1 MFVIANIRPI
11 GHNVGN
17 TAINFALR
25 NMLYDTFGRLVTII
39 EFPATSVHE
48 SSAKAGLTKKTIH
61 EINRYAD
68 GVIVGGGNLY
78 ENDEIVVDPV
88 ALNNLLPPLMLF
100 SNSRGR
106 IYGRDSQLHDRT
118 DVIADTKLKGLLAA
132 SNISLS
138 RDSATVD
145 YTRNLGCDDQLG
157 YCPTIN
163 TKSYVERI
171 PALPKNEYV
180 GALISIRTPSLMNI
194 PVRYQSKVGNDLEKF
209 IDTLFESGHKR
220 VRILCNDSRDLD
232 FAQQFKGSRNVDTL
246 YTNDVYEYLAVLRD
260 ASIVVSYRLHATL
273 PSISMGTPV
282 VNVTYDERAH
292 CLSNDLGISSA
303 GANLVTDADF
313 CSQICE
319 KISTGGYTKTRHDE
333 NSQLWDEISKFQYEK
348 LAEFKEL
355 VAQYVQKIRS
365 TNE

>member
-25 NMLYDTFGRLVTII
+25 NMLYETFGRLVTII
-39 EFPATSVHE
+39 EFSATSVHE
-48 SSAKAGLTKKTIH
+48 TSAKAGLTKKTIH

-78 ENDEIVVDPV
+78 ENDEIAVDSV

-106 IYGRDSQLHDRT
+106 IYGRDLQLQDRS
-118 DVIADTKLKGLLAA
+118 DVIADSKLRVLLTA
-132 SNISLS
+132 SDISLS
-138 RDSATVD
+138 RDSATVN
-145 YTRNLGCDDQLG
+145 YTQNLGCNDQIG

-163 TKSYVERI
+163 IKSYIERI
-171 PALPKNEYV
+171 PALPKNEHV

-194 PVRYQSKVGNDLEKF
+194 PVRYQSRVGDDLNAF
-209 IDTLFESGHKR
+209 IDKLFASGHKR

-232 FAQQFKGSRNVDTL
+232 FAQQFKGSRSVDTL
-246 YTNDVYEYLAVLRD
+246 YTNDVYEYLAALRD

-282 VNVTYDERAH
+282 VNITYDERAH
-292 CLSNDLGISSA
+292 CLSKDLGISSA
-303 GANLVTDADF
+303 GANLVTDIDF
-313 CSQICE
+313 CSKICD
-319 KISTGGYTKTRHDE
+319 KISEGGYTADRHDE
-333 NSQLWDEISKFQYEK
+333 NKQFWDEISQLQYKK
-348 LAEFKEL
+348 LAEFKQL
-355 VAQYVQKIRS
+355 VSRYVQQVKNP
-365 TNE
+365 NE